1 MGSRGLSGTP
11 PKYLFEFGV
20 IRNLL
25 APRIIGMRA
34 AQLRLICRAQAI
46 LHFCVAVVRMTAAF
60 IVLIFVRE
68 ELLAD
73 TRAILRVTPA
83 LDRRL
88 MPDGL
93 THTLVRAHRPTA
105 VRITHLHA
113 IGNDTAHARRR
124 R

>member
-1 MGSRGLSGTP
+1 MG
-11 PKYLFEFGV
+11 
-20 IRNLL
+20 
-25 APRIIGMRA
+25 A

-46 LHFCVAVVRMTAAF
+46 MHFCVAVVRMAAAF
-60 IVLIFVRE
+60 KVIIFVRE

-93 THTLVRAHRPTA
+93 THALVRAHRPTA
-105 VRITHLHA
+105 VRITHLYA
-113 IGNDTAHARRR
+113 IGNHAAHARRR

>member
-1 MGSRGLSGTP
+1 MGVEGSLGTP

-46 LHFCVAVVRMTAAF
+46 MHFCVAVVRMAAAF
-60 IVLIFVRE
+60 IVFIFVRE

-73 TRAILRVTPA
+73 TRAILRIAAA
-83 LDRRL
+83 LSW
-88 MPDGL
+88 PF
-93 THTLVRAHRPTA
+93 
-105 VRITHLHA
+105 
-113 IGNDTAHARRR
+113 
-124 R
+124 